1 MKIGVLS
8 LQGNFKEHI
17 DVLKKLNVNVIE
29 VRENKHLNNLDGLII
44 PGGESTTIMKLIN
57 DYKLNLSNIPIFGT
71 CAGCIIMSKLNLID
85 IEVQRNA
92 YGSQLDSFITELN
105 CNLNNNICKING
117 VFIRAPKIIKVGKDV
132 EILAK
137 YNNEI
142 VLVRQ
147 NKNLASTFHPELNN
161 EISVHKLFL
170 NIIKNE

>member
-92 YGSQLDSFITELN
+92 YGSQLDSFIGRLDN
-105 CNLNNNICKING
+105 GLNG